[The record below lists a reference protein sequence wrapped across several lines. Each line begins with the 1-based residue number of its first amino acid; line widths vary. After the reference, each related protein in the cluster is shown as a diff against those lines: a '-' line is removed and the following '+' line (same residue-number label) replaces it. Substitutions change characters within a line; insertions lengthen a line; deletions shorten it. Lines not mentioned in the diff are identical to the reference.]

1 MPFRKK
7 PLNSNSNNNTIFIK
21 IDGQEMCATMLRFQL
36 QVCII
41 RWSNQKLKVVTNF
54 PGSYNSP
61 CQLTSYII
69 LVHRTSWRP
78 KYENQ
83 EALGKGTPRTQD
95 LKS

>member
-21 IDGQEMCATMLRFQL
+21 RDGQEMCATMLRFKL

-41 RWSNQKLKVVTNF
+41 RWSNQKLNF

-69 LVHRTSWRP
+69 LVHRTSWSMRTGR
-78 KYENQ
+78 
-83 EALGKGTPRTQD
+83 LWGKELHGHRI
-95 LKS
+95 

>member
-21 IDGQEMCATMLRFQL
+21 IDGQELCATMLRFKL

-61 CQLTSYII
+61 CQLTSY
-69 LVHRTSWRP
+69 HSRP
-78 KYENQ
+78 QNLLEYENQ